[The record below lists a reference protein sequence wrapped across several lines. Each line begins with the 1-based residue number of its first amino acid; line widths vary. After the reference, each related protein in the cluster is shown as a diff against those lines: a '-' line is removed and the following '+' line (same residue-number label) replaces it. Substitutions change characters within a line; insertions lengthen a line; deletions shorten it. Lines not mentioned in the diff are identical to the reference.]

1 MIIYTDPLPLQ
12 TTLRQEGIVLPGKQL
27 PVQRQSEERVAKDND
42 ANTQDSP
49 TMIQSPQVTETIHE
63 LASLRDNILE
73 TTDFRTVL
81 KDLQML
87 SASLLE
93 MDNEETV

>member
-27 PVQRQSEERVAKDND
+27 PVQRQSEERVTKDND

-49 TMIQSPQVTETIHE
+49 TSPQVTHE
-63 LASLRDNILE
+63 LAPLRDNILE

>member
-1 MIIYTDPLPLQ
+1 M
-12 TTLRQEGIVLPGKQL
+12 LPGKQL
-27 PVQRQSEERVAKDND
+27 PVQRQAEEIVAKDD
-42 ANTQDSP
+42 YAKTQDFP
-49 TMIQSPQVTETIHE
+49 TIFQSPQVIP
-63 LASLRDNILE
+63 LRDNILE

>member
-1 MIIYTDPLPLQ
+1 M
-12 TTLRQEGIVLPGKQL
+12 LPGKQL
-27 PVQRQSEERVAKDND
+27 PVQRQAEEIVAKDD
-42 ANTQDSP
+42 YAKTQDSP
-49 TMIQSPQVTETIHE
+49 TIFQSPQVIP
-63 LASLRDNILE
+63 LRDNILE

>member
-27 PVQRQSEERVAKDND
+27 PVQRQSEERVDND

-49 TMIQSPQVTETIHE
+49 TIIQSPQVTHE
-63 LASLRDNILE
+63 LAPLRDNILE

>member
-1 MIIYTDPLPLQ
+1 M
-12 TTLRQEGIVLPGKQL
+12 LPGKQL
-27 PVQRQSEERVAKDND
+27 PVQRQAEEIVAKDD
-42 ANTQDSP
+42 YANTQDSP
-49 TMIQSPQVTETIHE
+49 TIFQSPP
-63 LASLRDNILE
+63 LRDNILE